1 MRLTLLV
8 TIISLVAATSPVS
21 PPPSPPPP
29 CTNEGID
36 RYAGKGE
43 CCATLVE
50 VVEPRDLENGDP
62 FACAEDDPE
71 HDVTCYSTIIKCRLL
86 VPHAPPQPP
95 SPPSPPPHAPP
106 QPSLP
111 MLAPSPPPCTN
122 EGTDR
127 YAGNGEC
134 CATLVEVV
142 EPRDLESGD
151 PFACAVDD
159 PEHGVTCYSTIIKCR
174 LLVPP
179 HTPPQP
185 AAPPPPGCE
194 RDVQG
199 SYGDARDGAA
209 AV

>member
-1 MRLTLLV
+1 MAPLDVETGGGGGGCGGKFDAKLAKVRG
-8 TIISLVAATSPVS
+8 AA
-21 PPPSPPPP
+21 
-29 CTNEGID
+29 
-36 RYAGKGE
+36 
-43 CCATLVE
+43 
-50 VVEPRDLENGDP
+50 
-62 FACAEDDPE
+62 
-71 HDVTCYSTIIKCRLL
+71 
-86 VPHAPPQPP
+86 PQNRA
-95 SPPSPPPHAPP
+95 SRAPHAPP

-122 EGTDR
+122 QGTDR

-151 PFACAVDD
+151 PFACAEDD
-159 PEHGVTCYSTIIKCR
+159 PEHGVDCYSTIIKCR

-199 SYGDARDGAA
+199 SYGDARDGAS
-209 AV
+209 VV

>member
-1 MRLTLLV
+1 MRLTVLV

-21 PPPSPPPP
+21 PPPSP
-29 CTNEGID
+29 
-36 RYAGKGE
+36 
-43 CCATLVE
+43 
-50 VVEPRDLENGDP
+50 
-62 FACAEDDPE
+62 
-71 HDVTCYSTIIKCRLL
+71 
-86 VPHAPPQPP
+86 
-95 SPPSPPPHAPP
+95 
-106 QPSLP
+106 
-111 MLAPSPPPCTN
+111 PPPCTN